1 MSDLEMGN
9 SFFGLPLFSYAELQE
24 ATNNFDPEWVLGDG
38 AFGVVYHGE
47 NIYETI
53 LKRLFHWAQDLKCLV
68 IKSSMEQSPT

>member
-47 NIYETI
+47 NIYEPM
-53 LKRLFHWAQDLKCLV
+53 LKRLFHWTQDLKCLV